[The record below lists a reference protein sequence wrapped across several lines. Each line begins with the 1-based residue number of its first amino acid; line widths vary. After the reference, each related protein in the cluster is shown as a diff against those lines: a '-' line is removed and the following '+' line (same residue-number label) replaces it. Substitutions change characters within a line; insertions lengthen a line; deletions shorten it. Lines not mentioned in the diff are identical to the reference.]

1 MLVTFEGLRRYRGRV
16 SLVDGAF
23 DPIHAG
29 HIAYFRAATGIGRP
43 LLCAVAPDR
52 YVQLKHPPLLPEDQR
67 ILVIDALRDIAYTHL
82 NAYGTDAVLEQV
94 QPVAYF
100 KGKDWEGRLPA
111 RQVEICH
118 RLGIPI
124 VFLDTVLE
132 SSTRLLRAQA
142 VGGPSPRSAHVPH
155 AMPPES
161 PNRNS

>member
-29 HIAYFRAATGIGRP
+29 HIAYFRAAAASHRP
-43 LLCAVAPDR
+43 LLCNVASDR
-52 YVQLKHPPLLPEDQR
+52 YVRLKHLPLLPEDQR
-67 ILVIDALRDIAYTHL
+67 IAVIDALRDIQFTHL
-82 NAYGTDAVLEQV
+82 NEYGTEAVLEQA

-100 KGKDWEGRLPA
+100 KGKDWDGRLPA

-124 VFLDTVLE
+124 VFLDTMLE
-132 SSTRLLRAQA
+132 SSTRLLQA
-142 VGGPSPRSAHVPH
+142 VRSQSPTSA
-155 AMPPES
+155 
-161 PNRNS
+161 